1 MKHPT
6 ILALASLLSGAS
18 AHTIFTQL
26 ESGGTLNPVG
36 YGIRDPTYDG
46 PITDVT
52 TNDLACNG
60 GPNPT
65 TASPYVINVTA
76 GDTVQATWRHTL
88 TSTAAND
95 AVYVIDP
102 SHLGPVMA
110 YMKKVTNATTDVGYG
125 GGWFKISQAGLN
137 NETDDSPTA
146 QDWATTD
153 LIANAGVQN
162 IQIPS
167 CIENGQYLLRAELI
181 ALHAASSY
189 PGAQLYMECAQI
201 NVSGGTGTGTPSTVS
216 LPSAYSGTDPGIL
229 INIYQTLTTY
239 QIPGPTPFVCGAS
252 QASSS
257 ATSSSVEAS
266 STATTFATSTKT
278 SSTSTA
284 ASTTGAVAPLY
295 GQCGGTGW
303 TGATTCA
310 SGTVTRQESEPLKR
324 NAPKT
329 RESRLN
335 YFQKKTIF

>member
-1 MKHPT
+1 MRNQALLC
-6 ILALASLLSGAS
+6 LAALFSAAS
-18 AHTIFTQL
+18 AHTIFVQL
-26 ESGGTLNPVG
+26 ESAGTTYPIN

-52 TNDLACNG
+52 TNDVACNG

-65 TASPYVINVTA
+65 TASPYVINVNA

-102 SHLGPVMA
+102 SHKGPVMA
-110 YMKKVTNATTDVGYG
+110 YMKKVTNATSDVGYG
-125 GGWFKISQAGLN
+125 DGWFKISEAGLN
-137 NETDDSPTA
+137 VAT

-201 NVSGGTGTGTPSTVS
+201 NVSGGSGTATPSTVS
-216 LPSAYSGTDPGIL
+216 FPGTYAGTDPGIL

-239 QIPGPTPFVCGAS
+239 QIPGPTPLVCGAGGAPAS
-252 QASSS
+252 SSSSPASSSKAASSS
-257 ATSSSVEAS
+257 AKAS
-266 STATTFATSTKT
+266 TTLATSTKV
-278 SSTSTA
+278 SSTPV
-284 ASTTGAVAPLY
+284 ASATGATAPLY

-310 SGTVTRQESEPLKR
+310 SGTCKASGAYYSECWSVVEGLR
-324 NAPKT
+324 G
-329 RESRLN
+329 
-335 YFQKKTIF
+335 Y